1 MRQWTKFRRMG
12 RLSLV
17 PLLLALILTLAIAA
31 CGGDDDTPAPTAA
44 PAAPATAPPAAT
56 MAPTTAP
63 AATTAPTAAPAQQA
77 TATRA
82 PATTPRPTTA
92 ATAAPT
98 ATAMPSTPPP
108 TSRPTAS
115 PTPVATAPPDRVP
128 VDTQL
133 KIAFVPPGNQ
143 VTMMW
148 QTLQSGTGPLK
159 PMYEM
164 LIGEDPLTGTW
175 TDQGLASEW
184 SVSPG
189 AKDWTFKLREG
200 IPFHSTDSFTGGE
213 FTTKDIEG
221 SIATLVREDSIS
233 TSSIWTNLG
242 AQKPEAFDIADDY
255 NFTWRLSKGEPL
267 FEFYFSSGWVATMLS
282 KDYMDAVGIEG
293 YQKQPIGTGPFRFI
307 ELKID
312 EHIHYER
319 VEDHW
324 RQVPEF
330 HELKFFYV
338 KEDSTRLAM
347 QLTEEAHIADI
358 PSVLIPETLARGH
371 VVSVG
376 TLPGFFLYIWIG
388 GLYYDSEM
396 EIRVGDRKG
405 EIQPIAPGYDPD
417 DPFRNV
423 LVRKALNLAVDRN
436 LLNETFWDGDAIPQ
450 LIHGFPPTN
459 PDFKHDDWTPYPF
472 DPEGAKAALAEAGY
486 PDGFAFDFQTS
497 IVSGV
502 PEAPEVAEAV
512 TAMWQTIGL
521 KPNLKPIEYG
531 TMRSEMR
538 ARDVGRTVGTFRQG
552 AGLGG
557 IHTRGNIQYRLGPV
571 PGGAGNGIWEIP
583 ELDDIWIELADAIE
597 AEDILEQTFVIGDY
611 LYENYITVPLFFL
624 FPKAVVNPAYVVD
637 YRQNMLHFGPAVGHE
652 YTRPVYK

>member
-1 MRQWTKFRRMG
+1 MRHWTKLRRMR
-12 RLSLV
+12 RLTLV
-17 PLLLALILTLAIAA
+17 PLVLALILSLAIAA
-31 CGGDDDTPAPTAA
+31 CGSDDEETPAPVAPTAAPTAPPAPTMAPTAAPTMAPTAA
-44 PAAPATAPPAAT
+44 PAPAAT
-56 MAPTTAP
+56 PTRAP
-63 AATTAPTAAPAQQA
+63 AATQ
-77 TATRA
+77 
-82 PATTPRPTTA
+82 PATPA

-98 ATAMPSTPPP
+98 ATAAPSTPRP
-108 TSRPTAS
+108 TPRPTAS
-115 PTPVATAPPDRVP
+115 PTPVVTAPPDRVP

-164 LIGEDPLTGTW
+164 LLGQDTFTGGW
-175 TDQGLASEW
+175 TDQGLAPEW
-184 SVSPG
+184 SVAPG
-189 AKDWTFKLREG
+189 AKDWTFRLREG
-200 IPFHSTDSFTGGE
+200 IPFHSTDTWTGGE
-213 FTTKDIEG
+213 FTTSDIEG
-221 SIATLVREDSIS
+221 SIATLVREDARSS
-233 TSSIWTNLG
+233 ASIWTNLG
-242 AQKPEAFDIADDY
+242 AHKPEAFDIVDDY

-267 FEFYFSSGWVATMLS
+267 FESYASSGWVATMLS
-282 KDYMDAVGIEG
+282 MDYMDAVGIEG
-293 YQKQPIGTGPFRFI
+293 YQAHPIGTGPFKFI

-312 EHIHYER
+312 EHILYER
-319 VEDHW
+319 VEEHW
-324 RQVPEF
+324 RKTPEF

-347 QLTEEAHIADI
+347 QLTDESHIADI
-358 PSVLIPETLARGH
+358 PAVLIPEAVQRGN

-388 GLYYDSEM
+388 GLYYDSEQT
-396 EIRVGDRKG
+396 IRVGDRAG
-405 EIQPIAPGYDPD
+405 ETQPVAPGFDPE

-423 LVRKALNLAVDRN
+423 LVRKALNLAVNRD

-459 PDFKHDDWTPYPF
+459 PDFKHDDWTPYPY
-472 DPEGAKAALAEAGY
+472 DPDAARAALAEAGY
-486 PDGFAFDFQTS
+486 PDGFEFDFQTS

-512 TAMWQTIGL
+512 TDMWRAIGL
-521 KPNLKPIEYG
+521 KPNLLPIEYG

-552 AGLGG
+552 AGPGG
-557 IHTRGNIQYRLGPV
+557 IYTRGNIQYRLGPV
-571 PGGAGNGIWEIP
+571 PGGAGNGLWEIP
-583 ELDDIWIELADAIE
+583 ALDDIWVDLAAAVE
-597 AEDILEQTFVIGDY
+597 AEDILEQTYIIGDY

-624 FPKAVVNPAYVVD
+624 FPKAVVNPNYVVE
-637 YRQNMLHFGPAVGHE
+637 YKQNMLHFGPAVKHE
-652 YTRPVYK
+652 YTQPVYK

>member
-1 MRQWTKFRRMG
+1 MRLWNKFGRTG

-17 PLLLALILTLAIAA
+17 PLVLALTLALVIVA
-31 CGGDDDTPAPTAA
+31 CGDDETPAPTAA
-44 PAAPATAPPAAT
+44 PTTVPTAAPAPT

-63 AATTAPTAAPAQQA
+63 AMAPTAAPAA

-82 PATTPRPTTA
+82 PSTPSPTVAPTV
-92 ATAAPT
+92 APT
-98 ATAMPSTPPP
+98 ATAAPSTPPP
-108 TSRPTAS
+108 TPRPTAS
-115 PTPVATAPPDRVP
+115 PTPVVTVP
-128 VDTQL
+128 VDRIPVDAEL
-133 KIAFVPPGNQ
+133 KIAMVPPGNQ

-148 QTLQSGTGPLK
+148 LTLQSGTGPLK

-164 LIGEDPLTGTW
+164 LIGEDPITGSW
-175 TDQGLASEW
+175 TDQGLAYDW
-184 SVSPG
+184 SVAPG

-200 IPFHSTDSFTGGE
+200 IPFHSTDTWEGGE
-213 FTTKDIEG
+213 FTTKDIHG
-221 SIATLVREDSIS
+221 SIATLVREDARS
-233 TSSIWTNLG
+233 TASIWTNLG
-242 AQKPEAFDIADDY
+242 AQKPEAFDIVDDY

-267 FEFYFSSGWVATMLS
+267 FESYASSGWVATMLS
-282 KDYMDAVGIEG
+282 KDYMDVVGIEG
-293 YQKQPIGTGPFRFI
+293 YQDHPIGTGPFRFI

-312 EHIHYER
+312 EHISYER

-324 RQVPEF
+324 RKVPEF

-347 QLTEEAHIADI
+347 QLTDESHIADI
-358 PSVLIPETLARGH
+358 PAVLIPEAVSRGS

-388 GLYYDSEM
+388 GLYYDSEQT
-396 EIRVGDRKG
+396 IRVGDRMG
-405 EIQPIAPGYDPD
+405 EIQPVAPGYDPD

-423 LVRKALNLAVDRN
+423 LVRKALNLAVDRE
-436 LLNETFWDGDAIPQ
+436 LLNQTFWDGDAIPQ

-459 PDFKHDDWTPYPF
+459 PDFKHDDWTPYPY
-472 DPEGAKAALAEAGY
+472 DPDAARAALAEAGY

-512 TAMWQTIGL
+512 TDMWRAIGL
-521 KPNLKPIEYG
+521 DPKLLPIEYG

-552 AGLGG
+552 AGPGG
-557 IHTRGNIQYRLGPV
+557 IYTRGNIQYRLGPV
-571 PGGAGNGIWEIP
+571 PGGAGNGLWEIP
-583 ELDDIWIELADAIE
+583 ELDDIWVDLAAAIE
-597 AEDILEQTFVIGDY
+597 AKDILEETYRIGDY

-624 FPKAVVNPAYVVD
+624 FPKAVVNPNYVVE
-637 YRQNMLHFGPAVGHE
+637 YKQNMLHFGPAVGHE
-652 YTRPVYK
+652 YTQPVYQ

>member
-77 TATRA
+77 AATRA

-108 TSRPTAS
+108 TQRPTAS

-597 AEDILEQTFVIGDY
+597 ADDILEQTFVIGDY